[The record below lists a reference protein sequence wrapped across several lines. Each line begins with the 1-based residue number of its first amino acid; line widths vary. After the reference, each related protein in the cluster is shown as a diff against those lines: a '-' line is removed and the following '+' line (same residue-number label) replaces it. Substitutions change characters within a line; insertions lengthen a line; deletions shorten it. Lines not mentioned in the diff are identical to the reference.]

1 MLKTFAVG
9 LFAISMFAGT
19 AHAKMH
25 MHKMAAC
32 ADGQVK
38 ASCTCSSMMMKQSE
52 VCKAGQWCH
61 TMMGK
66 CTQ

>member
-9 LFAISMFAGT
+9 VLAISMFAGT
-19 AHAKMH
+19 AHARMA
-25 MHKMAAC
+25 HKMGAC
-32 ADGQVK
+32 AEGQVK
-38 ASCTCSSMMMKQSE
+38 ASCKCTSSMSKQSE

-66 CTQ
+66 CMQ

>member
-9 LFAISMFAGT
+9 LLAVSMFAGA
-19 AHAKMH
+19 AHAKM
-25 MHKMAAC
+25 MAKMPAC

-38 ASCTCSSMMMKQSE
+38 ASCTCSSTMSKQSE

-66 CTQ
+66 CGQ